1 MHKIFISDKLADDA
15 LKLLEADKDIEFV
28 METGLSED
36 TLAEKLDGYDGLI
49 IRSGTTVTA
58 KVLEKTKTLK
68 IIGRAGVGVDN
79 VDIPA
84 ASAKGVIVMNT
95 PDANTLSTC
104 EQTIALILASAR
116 NTAQAYAS
124 LKEKKWERSKFTG
137 SELYGKTLGVIGL
150 GRIGTEVAKRMASF
164 GMKIIGYDPFVT
176 KDRGDALGIEVMELD
191 DVISKADVITLHIPK
206 NKETKDLIN
215 KDKMGKMK
223 EGVILI
229 NCARGGVVNEK
240 DLYDACK
247 SGKVAK
253 AALDVFEKEP
263 PFDSPLLELDNVVL
277 TPHLGA
283 STVEAQGKVGKGIV
297 EQVVEALK
305 GGMVKN
311 AVNIPAIDPEMLKE
325 MQPFLALN
333 EKLGSFAAQLAGG
346 NIKKTYVEY
355 SGEVTNFDL
364 KILTIAALKGILAP
378 AVGDGVNYVN
388 AELLAKER
396 GIEIVQKTT
405 DVKSDFPNLISVTI
419 ETDKEKRKVFG
430 ILSVNKEVRIV
441 KIDNFEMEIKPE
453 KHMIVYKNVDKPG
466 IVGRVGT
473 ILGEKNVNIASFDV
487 GRSKEEKVAMGVLS
501 VDSDIPEDVIE
512 SIKNVADV
520 IEIKSITI

>member
-1 MHKIFISDKLADDA
+1 MHKIFISDKLSDDA
-15 LKLLEADKDIEFV
+15 LKMLEAEKNVEFV
-28 METGLSED
+28 METGLAED
-36 TLAEKLDGYDGLI
+36 ALAEKLDGYDALI

-84 ASAKGVIVMNT
+84 ASAKGIIVMNT

-104 EQTIALILASAR
+104 EQTIALILAVAR
-116 NTAQAYAS
+116 NTPQAYSS
-124 LKEKKWERSKFTG
+124 LKEKKWERNKFTG
-137 SELYGKTLGVIGL
+137 SELYGKTLGVVGL
-150 GRIGTEVAKRMASF
+150 GRIGSEVAKRMASF
-164 GMKIIGYDPFVT
+164 GMKIIGYDPFVA
-176 KDRGDALGIEVMELD
+176 KERGEALGIEVMELD
-191 DVISKADVITLHIPK
+191 DVISKADVITLHVPK
-206 NKETKDLIN
+206 NKETKDMIN
-215 KDKMGKMK
+215 KARIAKMK

-247 SGKVAK
+247 SGKIAK
-253 AALDVFEKEP
+253 AGLDVFEKEP

-283 STVEAQGKVGKGIV
+283 STVEAQEKVGKGIV

-311 AVNIPAIDPEMLKE
+311 AVNIPAIEPELLKE
-325 MQPFLALN
+325 MQPYLTLN
-333 EKLGSFAAQLAGG
+333 EKLGSFAAQLAEG
-346 NIKKTYVEY
+346 NVKRAVIEY
-355 SGEVTNFDL
+355 SGEVTKYDL
-364 KILTIAALKGILAP
+364 KILTIAATKGMLVQ

-396 GIEIVQKTT
+396 GIEVVQKTT
-405 DVKSDFPNLISVTI
+405 DVKSDFPNLISVTV
-419 ETDKEKRKVFG
+419 ETDKDKRKVYG

-441 KIDNFEMEIKPE
+441 KIDNFEMEIVPE
-453 KHMIVYKNVDKPG
+453 KHMIVYKNMDKPG
-466 IVGRVGT
+466 IIGRVGT

-487 GRSKEEKVAMGVLS
+487 GRYKEEKVAMGVLT
-501 VDSDIPEDVIE
+501 VDSDIPADVAE

-520 IEIKSITI
+520 IEIRSITI